1 MTHFITLHYKGEY
14 MSKFYADNPSDVLE
28 LGNNLLI
35 EGLRQGRN
43 LPEMKRLMWIWA
55 DTFYNKRTT
64 RTKCRSEDHTL
75 FCGAFLG
82 LMKLGVICE
91 DDKNGFICTKK
102 KSKKRKN
109 GFDLSRQV

>member
-1 MTHFITLHYKGEY
+1 MSHFITLHYKGKY
-14 MSKFYADNPSDVLE
+14 MSKFYSDIPSDVLD

-35 EGLRQGRN
+35 EGLREGRN

-55 DTFYNKRTT
+55 ETFYKKRTT
-64 RTKCRSEDHTL
+64 RTKCRCEDHTL

-91 DDKNGFICTKK
+91 DNENGVIITKVK
-102 KSKKRKN
+102 RKSKKA
-109 GFDLSRQV
+109 